1 MAFAKK
7 SPCPLFKGDFVQSGF
22 FTLFF
27 GLHFYKP
34 YRESNSGLYV
44 LLFLIW
50 FLFFK
55 PYKWY
60 KGILGLDHKEKNL
73 WKSGFICGESF
84 SEIIENKIASL
95 TREAIWSN
103 PGMLIYPTVI
113 CLTCFLISF
122 FGMVTNRIPS
132 LYWALMLSMSAFSS
146 GRKNDLWKDA

>member
-1 MAFAKK
+1 MGRSQKK
-7 SPCPLFKGDFVQSGF
+7 SSCPLFTLDFVQSGF

-34 YRESNSGLYV
+34 YLESNSGLYV

-73 WKSGFICGESF
+73 WKSGFICGEYF
-84 SEIIENKIASL
+84 SGKNEYKLASL
-95 TREAIWSN
+95 VGEAI
-103 PGMLIYPTVI
+103 
-113 CLTCFLISF
+113 
-122 FGMVTNRIPS
+122 
-132 LYWALMLSMSAFSS
+132 
-146 GRKNDLWKDA
+146 

>member
-1 MAFAKK
+1 
-7 SPCPLFKGDFVQSGF
+7 VQSGF

-27 GLHFYKP
+27 GLYFYKP
-34 YRESNSGLYV
+34 YRETNSGLYV

-60 KGILGLDHKEKNL
+60 KGILGLAHKEKNP

-95 TREAIWSN
+95 TREAI
-103 PGMLIYPTVI
+103 
-113 CLTCFLISF
+113 
-122 FGMVTNRIPS
+122 
-132 LYWALMLSMSAFSS
+132 
-146 GRKNDLWKDA
+146 